1 MGDKHDFDGA
11 EFSDLSIDDPK
22 VESYMFGD
30 EEDEEYGLVIE
41 LVKIMRQMLFS
52 KRIITK

>member
-1 MGDKHDFDGA
+1 
-11 EFSDLSIDDPK
+11 
-22 VESYMFGD
+22 MFGD

-52 KRIITK
+52 KGIITK